1 MIYSIIITLLFLLSL
16 GYSIFITLIIKKF
29 VNIITKMETSIEEA
43 LDKINVD
50 YSYVADLL
58 NTYLASEDP
67 VVRAIHFRLK
77 SILNTILEVANIL
90 SNASENKT
98 DDESDDE

>member
-1 MIYSIIITLLFLLSL
+1 MLSL